1 MNRIGNDEAGFSV
14 AFDATASTVSVRG
27 WGFWGADVANAFDS
41 TVQKVC
47 LTSPKGAS
55 LVIDMSQLK
64 PMREEGQRAFSRL
77 MAALRGLGI
86 VSTIVMTT
94 SQLTKMQLLRLSAE
108 AGTLSSV
115 KFT

>member
-14 AFDATASTVSVRG
+14 AFDSAASTVSVRG
-27 WGFWGADVANAFDS
+27 WGFWGPDVANAFDS
-41 TVQKVC
+41 AVQKAC
-47 LTSPKGAS
+47 LTSPKGSA

-64 PMREEGQRAFSRL
+64 PMREEGQRAFTRL
-77 MAALRGLGI
+77 MSALRGLGI
-86 VSTIVMTT
+86 VSTMIMTT

-108 AGTLSSV
+108 AGAAGSV

>member
-14 AFDATASTVSVRG
+14 TFDAEASTVSVRG
-27 WGFWGADVANAFDS
+27 WGFWGPDVANAFDS

-47 LTSPKGAS
+47 LSSPGAS

-64 PMREEGQRAFSRL
+64 PMREEGQRAFTRL
-77 MAALRGLGI
+77 MSALHGLGI

-108 AGTLSSV
+108 AGAAGSV